1 MCRMRTKLAL
11 VSVYSVCSV
20 ALYSVAAQQAPPID
34 SVVNALTFRN
44 IGPFRTA
51 AWVTAVDVPETPLH
65 DHLYTIYAASRS
77 GGLWKTTNAGTT
89 WTNVT
94 DSVGAEAIG
103 AVAVAPSNPSVVWFG
118 GGDQANARSSISG
131 KGVFKSTDAG

>member
-1 MCRMRTKLAL
+1 MPWR
-11 VSVYSVCSV
+11 
-20 ALYSVAAQQAPPID
+20 VAAILLVLAGPLVATRAQQSAAPPAPAALEA
-34 SVVNALTFRN
+34 VLNAMTFRN

-51 AWVTAVDVPETPLH
+51 AWVTAIDVPETPLH

-94 DSVGAEAIG
+94 DSIGAEAMG
-103 AVAVAPSNPSVVWFG
+103 AV
-118 GGDQANARSSISG
+118 
-131 KGVFKSTDAG
+131 

>member
-1 MCRMRTKLAL
+1 MKARLVASLLAL
-11 VSVYSVCSV
+11 GLSVVI
-20 ALYSVAAQQAPPID
+20 AHAQQPTSLEGVINEL
-34 SVVNALTFRN
+34 SFRN

-51 AWVTAVDVPETPLH
+51 AWVTAIDVPEAPLH

-103 AVAVAPSNPSVVWFG
+103 AVAVAPSNPSV
-118 GGDQANARSSISG
+118 
-131 KGVFKSTDAG
+131 

>member
-1 MCRMRTKLAL
+1 MCRMQNRVLGL
-11 VSVYSVCSV
+11 VV
-20 ALYSVAAQQAPPID
+20 ALTFAAPVLVIRAQQPSAID

-51 AWVTAVDVPETPLH
+51 AWVTAIDVPDAPPH

-94 DSVGAEAIG
+94 DSIGAEAMG
-103 AVAVAPSNPSVVWFG
+103 AVAVASSNPGIVWIG
-118 GGDQANARSSISG
+118 EGDQANARPSISG
-131 KGVFKSTDAG
+131 KAVFN